1 MEGTKYYKHAYQYCG
16 IKMWVL
22 KCKTI
27 FFDRNLFAE
36 EEPEEAE
43 RRLQE
48 NSVTMGKMQELR
60 TRMEKLSL
68 QKKARL

>member
-1 MEGTKYYKHAYQYCG
+1 MIQNLDANSEIWIY
-16 IKMWVL
+16 
-22 KCKTI
+22 
-27 FFDRNLFAE
+27 FDRNLFAE
-36 EEPEEAE
+36 EESEEAA

>member
-1 MEGTKYYKHAYQYCG
+1 MVQNLDANSEIWIY
-16 IKMWVL
+16 
-22 KCKTI
+22 
-27 FFDRNLFAE
+27 FDRNLFAE
-36 EEPEEAE
+36 EESEEAG

-60 TRMEKLSL
+60 TRMEELSL

>member
-1 MEGTKYYKHAYQYCG
+1 MHRTLLHYIQVIWNQNIDILIYF
-16 IKMWVL
+16 V
-22 KCKTI
+22 
-27 FFDRNLFAE
+27 RNLFAE
-36 EEPEEAE
+36 EEPEESA

-68 QKKARL
+68 QKKARF

>member
-1 MEGTKYYKHAYQYCG
+1 MIENLDANSEIWIY
-16 IKMWVL
+16 
-22 KCKTI
+22 
-27 FFDRNLFAE
+27 FDRNLFAE
-36 EEPEEAE
+36 EESEEAA

-48 NSVTMGKMQELR
+48 NSVTMGKMQELQ

>member
-1 MEGTKYYKHAYQYCG
+1 M
-16 IKMWVL
+16 L
-22 KCKTI
+22 KTCLPVIWHQDVNTEFKPI
-27 FFDRNLFAE
+27 FDRNLFAE
-36 EEPEEAE
+36 EEPEETA

>member
-1 MEGTKYYKHAYQYCG
+1 MDSKC
-16 IKMWVL
+16 IKIL
-22 KCKTI
+22 I
-27 FFDRNLFAE
+27 YLYRNLFAE
-36 EEPEEAE
+36 EEPEEAA

-48 NSVTMGKMQELR
+48 NSVTMGKMKELR

>member
-1 MEGTKYYKHAYQYCG
+1 MIQNLDANSEIRIY
-16 IKMWVL
+16 
-22 KCKTI
+22 
-27 FFDRNLFAE
+27 FDRNLFAE
-36 EEPEEAE
+36 EESEEAA

>member
-1 MEGTKYYKHAYQYCG
+1 LDANSEILIY
-16 IKMWVL
+16 
-22 KCKTI
+22 
-27 FFDRNLFAE
+27 FDRNLFAE
-36 EEPEEAE
+36 EESEEAAK
-43 RRLQE
+43 RLQE

>member
-1 MEGTKYYKHAYQYCG
+1 MVQNLDANYEIWIY
-16 IKMWVL
+16 
-22 KCKTI
+22 
-27 FFDRNLFAE
+27 FDRNLFAE
-36 EEPEEAE
+36 EESEEAA

-60 TRMEKLSL
+60 TRMEELSL